1 MKTKLLLLVLNALM
15 VICISAQEALTPT
28 ESAGATSAQT
38 KTVYDFTVLDIN
50 KQPVSLS
57 EYKGKVL
64 LIVNTA
70 TQCGFTPQYEGL
82 ESLYEKY
89 AEQGLVVLDFPCNQ
103 FGNQAPDTEDEIVA
117 FCQSKYN
124 VTFPQFAKID
134 VNGDNAD
141 PLYRWL
147 KQQKAGVA
155 GRAIRWNFEKFLID
169 RNGNVVKRFG
179 TQVKPAEIEHDI
191 VAIL

>member
-1 MKTKLLLLVLNALM
+1 MKTKLLLLLLNVLM
-15 VICISAQEALTPT
+15 VIGISAQGLAAPS
-28 ESAGATSAQT
+28 ESSEATSTQS

-50 KQPVSLS
+50 MQPVSLS
-57 EYKGKVL
+57 EYKGMVL

-82 ESLYEKY
+82 ESLYEEY
-89 AEQGLVVLDFPCNQ
+89 SGHGFVVLDFPCNQ
-103 FGNQAPDTEDEIVA
+103 FGNQAPGTEDEIVA

-124 VTFPQFAKID
+124 VTFSQFAKID

-155 GRAIRWNFEKFLID
+155 GKAIRWNFEKFLID